1 MLNDAILHCLL
12 HICMEN
18 IWQNSEYVCLLI
30 TLSDGVWLSVH
41 IQTGGDVQRYDR
53 VQHNHG
59 GVQDLLKSVQCKYN
73 VWSGQGLSIS
83 LTTAHI
89 KKRLM

>member
-1 MLNDAILHCLL
+1 MMQFCTACCTFVWKLFDR
-12 HICMEN
+12 
-18 IWQNSEYVCLLI
+18 CLLI

-53 VQHNHG
+53 VQHNNG

-73 VWSGQGLSIS
+73 V
-83 LTTAHI
+83 
-89 KKRLM
+89 